1 MSRKK
6 PKLVQ
11 VEGLKVTLN
20 NPNAIEAA
28 LRAFKKAVKDSQL
41 LYILKQKQYYKKPSA
56 VKREQRNLAKLRKKY
71 KNNDWFINQHILIY
85 TYLIHCEYTVS
96 KLLVNLN

>member
-41 LYILKQKQYYKKPSA
+41 LYTLKQKQYYKKPSA
-56 VKREQRNLAKLRKKY
+56 VKREMRNLAKLRKKY
-71 KNNDWFINQHILIY
+71 KKDDWFINQHILIY